1 MAEERAGLKY
11 CIYCCEEFVPV
22 KRNQRVCP
30 ECRELRKSK
39 KRKFG
44 VYEKPSLN
52 ENIAAAKAAGMT
64 YGHYK
69 ASLLMSESRVVI

>member
-1 MAEERAGLKY
+1 MEKENDGLKC
-11 CIYCCEEFVPV
+11 CIYCREEFIPL

-44 VYEKPSLN
+44 IYEKPSLN
-52 ENIAAAKAAGMT
+52 ESIAAAKAAGMT
-64 YGHYK
+64 YGQYK
-69 ASLLMSESRVVI
+69 ASLMSESRVII

>member
-1 MAEERAGLKY
+1 MTDKKAGLKC

-44 VYEKPSLN
+44 IYEKPSLN
-52 ENIAAAKAAGMT
+52 ESIAAAKAAGMT
-64 YGHYK
+64 YGQYK
-69 ASLLMSESRVVI
+69 ASLLSESSVKI